1 MKAGVAELKARLS
14 HYLERV
20 RAGQEVLV
28 TDRGR
33 PVARLVPVGRG
44 GAKGERRDRLLVEG
58 LLIGGRGRVRRSLL
72 TPPEGD
78 PRAGRSVLTALVEER
93 REGR

>member
-20 RAGQEVLV
+20 RAGREVLV
-28 TDRGR
+28 TDRGQ
-33 PVARLVPVGRG
+33 PIARLVPVRSPPRG
-44 GAKGERRDRLLVEG
+44 AEKRDHLLRQGAIVA
-58 LLIGGRGRVRRSLL
+58 GRGRVRRSLL
-72 TPPEGD
+72 RLEEGD
-78 PRAGRSVLTALVEER
+78 PRTGRSVLEALLEER